1 MAETKPKVTLIGK
14 ELAKTGLE
22 FIYEGTI
29 KDCGSCRLSK
39 ACNNLKKGHR
49 YRIVGVR
56 AKTDHACAIHFNGA
70 CSVEVVDSPIPALIS
85 ADMAIKNT
93 RIRHEFSCT
102 KTTCP
107 NYDLCSP
114 PGIIDGEK
122 YIVAEVLGNNAE
134 PCEKGRSLQLVELM
148 SV

>member
-29 KDCGSCRLSK
+29 DDCGSCRLSK
-39 ACNNLKKGHR
+39 ACNNLKKGRR

-56 AKTDHACAIHFNGA
+56 PTEHSCAVHLNGA
-70 CSVEVVDSPIPALIS
+70 RSVEVIDSPIPVLIN

-93 RIRHEFSCT
+93 RIRYEFSCN
-102 KTTCP
+102 KTQCP
-107 NYDLCSP
+107 NYELCFP
-114 PGIIDGEK
+114 PGIIEGEK
-122 YIVAEVLGNNAE
+122 YIVVEVLGKNPEA
-134 PCEKGRSLQLVELM
+134 CEKGRSLQLVELM
-148 SV
+148 AA

>member
-14 ELAKTGLE
+14 ELAKNGLE

-29 KDCGSCRLSK
+29 DDCGSCRLSK
-39 ACNNLKKGHR
+39 ACNNLKKGRR

-56 AKTDHACAIHFNGA
+56 PTEHSCAVHLNGA
-70 CSVEVVDSPIPALIS
+70 CSVEVVDSPIPVLIN

-93 RIRHEFSCT
+93 RIRYEFSCN
-102 KTTCP
+102 KTECQ
-107 NYDLCSP
+107 NYGLCYP
-114 PGIIDGEK
+114 PGIIEGEK
-122 YIVAEVLGNNAE
+122 YVVIEVLGNN
-134 PCEKGRSLQLVELM
+134 PDVCEKGRSLQLVELM

>member
-1 MAETKPKVTLIGK
+1 MAEAKPKVTLIGK

-22 FIYEGTI
+22 FIYEGAI
-29 KDCGSCRLSK
+29 DDCGSCRLSK

-56 AKTDHACAIHFNGA
+56 PKTDHACAIHLNGA

-93 RIRHEFSCT
+93 RIRHEFSCSRVR
-102 KTTCP
+102 CP

-114 PGIIDGEK
+114 PGIIEGEK
-122 YIVAEVLGNNAE
+122 YIVSEVLGNNAE
-134 PCEKGRSLQLVELM
+134 SCEKGRSLQLVELM
-148 SV
+148 AA